1 MTRPLPPPGPLPRR
15 SLTPPERRS
24 LSEEVFPV
32 DPDASTPKKPID
44 LLMYQELLHAYD
56 ALPRARRMKLLEIA
70 SSIPDLSD
78 EELGWVVEMATKK
91 SP

>member
-1 MTRPLPPPGPLPRR
+1 
-15 SLTPPERRS
+15 
-24 LSEEVFPV
+24 
-32 DPDASTPKKPID
+32 
-44 LLMYQELLHAYD
+44 MYQELLHAYD